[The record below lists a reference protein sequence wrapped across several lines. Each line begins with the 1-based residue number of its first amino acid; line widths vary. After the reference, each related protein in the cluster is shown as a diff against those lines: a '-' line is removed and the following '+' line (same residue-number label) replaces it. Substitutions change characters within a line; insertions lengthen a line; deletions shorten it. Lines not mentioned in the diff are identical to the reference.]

1 MRTVQ
6 NGQTKILSY
15 IITIYIYYIIVA
27 TTQEMSVNINNN
39 SNEGTIIV
47 RASDIL
53 KKLRSPQDRKNFA
66 LENSKYII

>member
-1 MRTVQ
+1 M
-6 NGQTKILSY
+6 
-15 IITIYIYYIIVA
+15 
-27 TTQEMSVNINNN
+27 QEMPMNINNN
-39 SNEGTIIV
+39 FNEGTIIV